1 MTSGE
6 TTSVVVAAGGA
17 AWESSVLH
25 EIESSSS
32 MRLVRRCVDVAEL
45 LALGP
50 SAAGAA
56 IVAAGLPG
64 LDADSVFRLERAG
77 VRVVGLGDDERCRA
91 LGITVRGEPGA
102 LAAAVSDAIPSVQ
115 VEPGG
120 VGARTIAV
128 WGPSGAPGRSTVA
141 ASLAAAVAHGGT
153 DTVLVDADTY
163 GGSIAQMLAMLDEVS
178 GLMAACR
185 AANHGRADEVT
196 GHLLDV
202 EPNLRLL
209 SGIPRGDM
217 WSQVRTGALE
227 LVLRRLRDEADLVVA
242 DCAAPVEPGEGPSH
256 TGRNQVT
263 RHVLAAADTV
273 LVVGRAD
280 PVGLSRLVRALHDL
294 SNLVE
299 VQPTVVVNLMRP
311 SLGWSQSEVA
321 DMLTRL
327 TGVEPVAFLP
337 ADVPAVDLAL
347 MRGRFP
353 RHVAASSPFVKAVD
367 DLAATLAPVVGSS
380 ESG

>member
-1 MTSGE
+1 
-6 TTSVVVAAGGA
+6 
-17 AWESSVLH
+17 
-25 EIESSSS
+25 
-32 MRLVRRCVDVAEL
+32 
-45 LALGP
+45 
-50 SAAGAA
+50 
-56 IVAAGLPG
+56 
-64 LDADSVFRLERAG
+64 VFRLERAG

-141 ASLAAAVAHGGT
+141 ASLTAAVAHGGT

-353 RHVAASSPFVKAVD
+353 CHVAASSPFVKAVD